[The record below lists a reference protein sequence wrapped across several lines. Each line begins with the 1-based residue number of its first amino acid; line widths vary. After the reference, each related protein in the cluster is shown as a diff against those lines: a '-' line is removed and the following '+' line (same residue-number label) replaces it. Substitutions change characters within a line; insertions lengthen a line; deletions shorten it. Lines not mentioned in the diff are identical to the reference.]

1 MPGTLLEHDFSSRVY
16 AQMQPTAFSL
26 YSLQAKKDLEYNPT
40 DLKTSITDMAYS
52 LIDAG
57 FVKKTRIYQNR

>member
-1 MPGTLLEHDFSSRVY
+1 
-16 AQMQPTAFSL
+16 MQPTVFSL

-57 FVKKTRIYQNR
+57 FVKKTRKYQNR

>member
-1 MPGTLLEHDFSSRVY
+1 MPGTPL
-16 AQMQPTAFSL
+16 QPTVFSL
-26 YSLQAKKDLEYNPT
+26 YSFQAKKDLEYNPT